1 MSLSGSTE
9 LVPSSVTV
17 SPLSNHTVS
26 SGVITWSEP
35 ASATGAWTWETVVST
50 VIITVSIAEKP
61 SSSVIFNWKRWIPFD
76 RFFTMDLGKAE
87 STIEDEAGPEI
98 LDHKYP
104 LIVPSG
110 SFDKL
115 PSSE

>member
-1 MSLSGSTE
+1 
-9 LVPSSVTV
+9 
-17 SPLSNHTVS
+17 
-26 SGVITWSEP
+26 
-35 ASATGAWTWETVVST
+35 
-50 VIITVSIAEKP
+50 
-61 SSSVIFNWKRWIPFD
+61 
-76 RFFTMDLGKAE
+76 MDLGNAE

-115 PSSE
+115 PSSEILSTGKTIIVSLPAFAIGGLLIMRQVVHSEFLRHEKKSAVASMHVESVNSILFIILHCFI